1 MRINNIINS
10 EYNIEFKEARTYLDC
25 GLPTRLVDFSIFI
38 GKVRSLSVEAWVP
51 SSKRGVRCLE
61 VIPEALAAPMVV
73 ELWAQLLVVT
83 DMRTGQHVTTSARI
97 SKRTD

>member
-1 MRINNIINS
+1 MRINNIINP
-10 EYNIEFKEARTYLDC
+10 ENNIEFKEARTYLDC
-25 GLPTRLVDFSIFI
+25 GLPTRLVDFSIFNRE
-38 GKVRSLSVEAWVP
+38 GPLSLRLGFQA
-51 SSKRGVRCLE
+51 RCLE